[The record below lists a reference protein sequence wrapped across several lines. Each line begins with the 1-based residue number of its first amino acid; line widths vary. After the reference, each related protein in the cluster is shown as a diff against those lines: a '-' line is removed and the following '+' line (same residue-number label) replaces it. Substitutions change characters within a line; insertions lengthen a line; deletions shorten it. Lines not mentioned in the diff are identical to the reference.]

1 MKRNAALVVAFLCT
15 GAFFMPWDM
24 VVPDPFYVHVVSIVA
39 STLIVIVAAI
49 LSRAQWSLVIQ
60 IVESVCVVW
69 QSKVVLNWDNPNDIF
84 YLVHDDFMLCAF
96 VIEMLFL
103 LPQIPI
109 LARFKDAI
117 SDSLRRAFLA
127 LVRVY
132 PNNSGLH
139 D

>member
-1 MKRNAALVVAFLCT
+1 MKRNAALVVAFLCLV
-15 GAFFMPWDM
+15 AFFMPWDM
-24 VVPDPFYVHVVSIVA
+24 VVPDPFYVHVVSIAA

-49 LSRAQWSLVIQ
+49 LSRAQWSLVVQ

-103 LPQIPI
+103 VPQTPI
-109 LARFKDAI
+109 YARLKDAI
-117 SDSLRRAFLA
+117 SNTLRRAFLA
-127 LVRVY
+127 LVLVY